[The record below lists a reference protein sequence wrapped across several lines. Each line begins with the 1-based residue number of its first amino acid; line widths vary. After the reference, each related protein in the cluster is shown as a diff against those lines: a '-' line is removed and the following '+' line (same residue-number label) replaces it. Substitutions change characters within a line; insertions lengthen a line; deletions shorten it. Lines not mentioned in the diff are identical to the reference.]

1 MSLEYLGSFYAVSVR
16 VCPEA
21 ICFEHKNTKTHL
33 SRPQKGTFSCFD
45 VQGTRGGLHIK
56 KKTQYQKHSF
66 FPHSED
72 FAAPSLEFSGNE
84 FE

>member
-33 SRPQKGTFSCFD
+33 SRP
-45 VQGTRGGLHIK
+45 K
-56 KKTQYQKHSF
+56 KVPFPVFMCKVSGWLAHKKKHSF
-66 FPHSED
+66 FPPEESDTNKHR
-72 FAAPSLEFSGNE
+72 
-84 FE
+84 